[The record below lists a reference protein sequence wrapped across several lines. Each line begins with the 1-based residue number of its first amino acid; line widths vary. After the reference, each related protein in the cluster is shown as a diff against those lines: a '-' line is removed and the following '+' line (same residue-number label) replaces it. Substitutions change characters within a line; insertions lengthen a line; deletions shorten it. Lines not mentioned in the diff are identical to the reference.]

1 MFIRGLSLGGKLLAS
16 LAGMVLLV
24 LALLMLAERFLG
36 KSAAQIEQVIQHQVR
51 QLGQLNSLQAR
62 VSRIRVL
69 EMELPR
75 LSDMFAMS
83 DQLELLTSETS
94 LFDREL
100 DAYLGAADP
109 ARAPAQTA
117 LREAWLRYRRSLQG
131 STHLARA
138 MDLEGVNRHGTYESA
153 PRFVAVSRLLKQFT
167 EQTEQAAGAALQEA
181 REAQEQQRRWFMA
194 TSIGGLL
201 LLAAWLATLWQHI
214 TRRLR
219 HLREGARHLAEA
231 RAAEPIPVEGGDEL
245 ADLARAF
252 NTMQLQVAERQSS
265 LEAARADL
273 ELRVQDR
280 TAELAA
286 ANQALVREVDVR
298 RQAEVQ
304 LHRQAR
310 FDPLTGLPNRL
321 LALDRL
327 EQAMLEADRNRQFAV
342 LLFIDLDDFKKVN
355 DSLGHSAGDELL
367 VEAARRLL
375 CAVRLSD
382 TVARLGGDEFVI
394 VLHGVGEAVGSQA
407 VAQKVL
413 TAFARPFKVGAHAL
427 FVTPSVGMAVY
438 PGDADDAAGLL
449 RNADLAMYEAKEA
462 GRNTFR
468 FFNLA
473 VRERATQRLAIEE
486 QLRHAQDRGELWL
499 ALQPLVHS
507 EDGGLRGA
515 EALLRW
521 RRDGTPIG
529 PERFIPVAE
538 QTGLIVPI
546 GQWVVDQACQILAR
560 WRAQGRTGLHLAVN
574 VSPVQFREPGLVPYI
589 IETLRRYDLP
599 APCLQIE
606 VTEGLLIRNTPEVQ
620 AALQTLSELGVRLA
634 MDDFGTG
641 YSSFSYLKRYPF
653 DVLKIDRE
661 FVREIDHNRADRAL
675 VSAAIHMGRSLGL
688 AVVAEGVETASQRD
702 CLRQAGC
709 ELLQGYLFGTP
720 VEPSEFERR
729 WLQSAAV

>member
-1 MFIRGLSLGGKLLAS
+1 MFVRRLSLGGKLLAS
-16 LAGMVLLV
+16 FAGMVLLV

-36 KSAAQIEQVIQHQVR
+36 ESAAQIEQVMQHQVR

-75 LSDMFAMS
+75 LSDMFALS

-109 ARAPAQTA
+109 ARASAQTT
-117 LREAWLRYRRSLQG
+117 LRETWLRYRRDLQR
-131 STHLARA
+131 SIQLARA
-138 MDLEGVNRHGTYESA
+138 MDQEGVNRHGTYESA
-153 PRFVAVSRLLKQFT
+153 PRFVAVSRQLKQVT
-167 EQTEQAAGAALQEA
+167 EQTEQAASAALREA
-181 REAQEQQRRWFMA
+181 REAQGQQRRWFMA

-201 LLAAWLATLWQHI
+201 LLAAWLATLRQHI

-231 RAAEPIPVEGGDEL
+231 RAAEPLPVEGGDEL

-252 NTMQLQVAERQSS
+252 NTMQRQVAERQSW

-286 ANQALVREVDVR
+286 ANQALVHEVDVR

-304 LHRQAR
+304 LQRQAR
-310 FDPLTGLPNRL
+310 YDPLTGLPNRL

-327 EQAMLEADRNRQFAV
+327 EQAMHEADRNRQFAV

-355 DSLGHSAGDELL
+355 DSLGHAAGDELL

-375 CAVRLSD
+375 GTVRLSD

-394 VLHGVGEAVGSQA
+394 VLNGVDEAVGSQA

-413 TAFARPFKVGAHAL
+413 AAFARPFKLGGHAL

-486 QLRHAQDRGELWL
+486 QLRHALDRGELWL
-499 ALQPLVHS
+499 ALQPLVRS
-507 EDGGLRGA
+507 EDGRLCGA

-521 RRDGTPIG
+521 RRDGSPIG
-529 PERFIPVAE
+529 PDRFIPVAE

-546 GQWVVDQACQILAR
+546 GQWVIDQACQILGR
-560 WRAQGRTGLHLAVN
+560 WRAQGHTGLHLAVN

-620 AALQTLSELGVRLA
+620 KALQTLSELGVLLA

-641 YSSFSYLKRYPF
+641 YSSLSYLKRYPF
-653 DVLKIDRE
+653 DVLKIDRD

-675 VSAAIHMGRSLGL
+675 VSAAIHMGRGLGL

-702 CLRQAGC
+702 FLRQAGC
-709 ELLQGYLFGTP
+709 DLLQGYLFGAPVQP
-720 VEPSEFERR
+720 VEFEKR
-729 WLQSAAV
+729 WLQSATA